1 MDQLEITSRFRIC
14 NKMKLNEIEH
24 LFSKMTNSPRDEAAR
39 PSKAGQPKKTAVGC
53 CLGVNDIK
61 LAL

>member
-14 NKMKLNEIEH
+14 NKMKSNEIEH

-39 PSKAGQPKKTAVGC
+39 PSKAGQPKNHSGE
-53 CLGVNDIK
+53 LQEI
-61 LAL
+61 LRFLQ

>member
-39 PSKAGQPKKTAVGC
+39 PSKAGQPKNGKMYH
-53 CLGVNDIK
+53 
-61 LAL
+61 